1 MKKRFDCYKFLTVFT
16 LFLMPISISI
26 LIVMLN
32 NYEKYDSTLKTA
44 IVLLNVAFLTT
55 FIYSFLN
62 MIKQKRI
69 INTNRI
75 IIKFAVLLLFVAYVF
90 EIGTMIK
97 FVYYDDN
104 FKDWLI
110 TSSASTINHKG
121 LATKIYSKYTV
132 DEVLENKEEI
142 EPDLIDF
149 SVDYDISLYANEY
162 EKEILEREEGTLYK
176 VIKIS
181 GNTTLTGSPYV
192 GYLTVIYDPSHIKLA
207 KSTGAGTTEEAYG
220 ERLDVIAKK
229 NNALVAIN
237 AGGFHDPNWSSN
249 GGIPHGDV
257 FIDGKLDTTFE
268 RAEMFGGGIIGFDN
282 ENKLI
287 LKRMTT
293 EKAIEMG
300 IRDAVDWGPFLIVDG
315 VNKYKGEYS
324 SWEVGRTAIAQRAD
338 GIVLFLVIDNLQSH
352 SKGVNYA
359 DEAAILEKY
368 GAVTAANLDGGT
380 STAMVENG
388 EYVNS
393 PWNGSRPT
401 FRRIPNAW
409 IVVE

>member
-32 NYEKYDSTLKTA
+32 NYEKYDSISKTV
-44 IVLLNVAFLTT
+44 ILLLNVAFLTT
-55 FIYSFLN
+55 FIYSFLK

-69 INTNRI
+69 INTNRL
-75 IIKFAVLLLFVAYVF
+75 IIKFAVLVLFVTYVF
-90 EIGTMIK
+90 EIGTMIN
-97 FVYYDDN
+97 FVYYNDN

-132 DEVLENKEEI
+132 DSILDNKEEL

-162 EKEILEREEGTLYK
+162 EKEILEREEGAIYK

-192 GYLTVIYDPSHIKLA
+192 GYLTVIYDPSHVKLA
-207 KSTGAGTTEEAYG
+207 KSSGAGTTEEAFG

-257 FIDGKLDTTFE
+257 FIDGELDTTFE
-268 RAEMFGGGIIGFDN
+268 RATMFGGGIIGFDKD
-282 ENKLI
+282 NKLV
-287 LKRMTT
+287 LRRMTT
-293 EKAIEMG
+293 EQAIEAG
-300 IRDAVDWGPFLIVDG
+300 IRDAVDWGPYLIVDG

-393 PWNGSRPT
+393 PWNGSRPA